1 MKFLKTNDEMSF
13 VEEELWSTYTVN
25 ITDDMLDLTVNNFI
39 KTLSSKID
47 KYKCAIDSPVLFVF
61 KCDELAEDDI
71 TYCKN
76 MVYEIL
82 AECIRR
88 DKVNSNWQPKIT
100 ISNKLDMNMKA
111 QNTMLNYNTVPNIL
125 NVKFKKNEKVLY
137 NMIKE

>member
-1 MKFLKTNDEMSF
+1 
-13 VEEELWSTYTVN
+13 
-25 ITDDMLDLTVNNFI
+25 
-39 KTLSSKID
+39 
-47 KYKCAIDSPVLFVF
+47 
-61 KCDELAEDDI
+61 
-71 TYCKN
+71 

-125 NVKFKKNEKVLY
+125 NVKFEKNEKVLY